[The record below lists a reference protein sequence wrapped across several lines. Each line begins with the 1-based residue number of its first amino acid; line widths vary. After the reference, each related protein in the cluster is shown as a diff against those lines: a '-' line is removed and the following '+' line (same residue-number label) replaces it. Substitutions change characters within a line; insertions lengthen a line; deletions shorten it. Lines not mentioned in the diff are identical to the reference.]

1 MILSNYSV
9 IELRLLN
16 TLKEIE
22 ILLPLPTRFSTFE
35 FSTHIS
41 TIVFCVKSLIEVSVK
56 GGVWDKTS
64 FLERKSEPQGF

>member
-22 ILLPLPTRFSTFE
+22 ILLPLPTKFSTLE

-41 TIVFCVKSLIEVSVK
+41 TIMFCVKLLIEVSAK
-56 GGVWDKTS
+56 GGVWDKTP
-64 FLERKSEPQGF
+64 FLE